1 MRVGFIGLG
10 AMGLPMARNLRSA
23 GFDVVVHNRSRG
35 KVDDFVAAGG
45 EAASSPAE
53 MAASVDV
60 VCACLPIPPVC
71 EDVFLGP
78 DGVIEGASDGQLWID
93 FSTNGPDT
101 SQRISDAAAGK
112 GCGYLDAP
120 ISGGVWGAEAGT
132 LAIMVGGEADDF
144 ERGGPVFD
152 AVGANIRHFG
162 ASGSG
167 SVVKLCNNLIGAATN
182 AVISE
187 AYVAAVKYGIDPAA
201 MYETLQSA
209 TAASPGHERMVK
221 DSVLARN
228 FDAMFALDLHAKD
241 QQLAADLGK
250 LTGVRLAVTSTVN
263 ELYKEAQARG
273 YGGQNT
279 SAIIRPLEDLHG
291 VTVEPAS

>member
-10 AMGLPMARNLRSA
+10 AMGLPMARNLRAA

-35 KVDDFVAAGG
+35 KVNDFVAAGG
-45 EAASSPAE
+45 EAASTPAQV
-53 MAASVDV
+53 AASVDV

-71 EDVFLGP
+71 EEVFLGSN
-78 DGVIEGASDGQLWID
+78 GVIEGASAGQLWID

-101 SQRISDAAAGK
+101 SQRVSDAAAAR

-132 LAIMVGGEADDF
+132 LAIMVGGEAADF
-144 ERGGPVFD
+144 ERAGPVFD

-162 ASGSG
+162 PSGGG
-167 SVVKLCNNLIGAATN
+167 SVVKLCNNLIGAAVN

-209 TAASPGHERMVK
+209 TASSPGHERMVK
-221 DSVLARN
+221 ESVLARD
-228 FDAMFALDLHAKD
+228 FDPKFALDLHAKD

-250 LTGVRLAVTSTVN
+250 LTGVRMLVTSAVN
-263 ELYKEAQARG
+263 EVYKEAQARG

-279 SAIIRPLEDLHG
+279 SAVIRPLEDLHD
-291 VTVEPAS
+291 VTVAPAS